1 MNCISKE
8 NLKIWREKNKKAKL
22 KCVLCGNRFEIEID
36 KKYVVKIQEGL
47 MNMAYYDAIDCPI
60 CGCQNII
67 WKRDEAIDKF
77 AEKTKK

>member
-8 NLKIWREKNKKAKL
+8 NLKIWREKNKKTKL

-36 KKYVVKIQEGL
+36 KKYVVKIQEEL
-47 MNMAYYDAIDCPI
+47 INTAYYDAINCPI

-77 AEKTKK
+77 AKKTKK